1 MRTPKIAKLILN
13 SENFESFT
21 IPVKAII
28 DLKIGGITTTIAV
41 DDAGQLTRS
50 QDCRDLV
57 LRVDLA
63 YLHQLPTDAF
73 DDEGCQLMLDDRL
86 ALMPDLVDVDLVDT
100 AGETTTVRLPWRD
113 GDVDDINAAI
123 RVQVSP
129 DRGQLEMIIE

>member
-28 DLKIGGITTTIAV
+28 DLKIGGITIAIAV

-50 QDCRDLV
+50 WDCRDLV